1 MTPGRALVRIAGRYA
16 DHGCQLSPNTAPVYF
31 LAEHESNNL
40 ESPQSELSCCTAQNE
55 RCNNPR
61 QTRTESTAARGTQRC
76 EQGRCTQALRLP
88 PVTQADICTSAF
100 TACAEL
106 STFARCPSIVSSHFR
121 VGVQLFFE
129 LYALIC
135 ARHAASTALFP
146 GAEVTDP
153 WQIPASCTGAVV
165 LARKL

>member
-1 MTPGRALVRIAGRYA
+1 MIPVRALVGIAGRYA
-16 DHGCQLSPNTAPVYF
+16 DHGCQLSQDKAAVYF
-31 LAEHESNNL
+31 LAEHEAYNL
-40 ESPQSELSCCTAQNE
+40 ESPQSELSCCRAQNE
-55 RCNNPR
+55 CCNNPR
-61 QTRTESTAARGTQRC
+61 HIEAENIAARGTQRR

-106 STFARCPSIVSSHFR
+106 SIFARWSSSRSSHIQ
-121 VGVQLFFE
+121 VGVQLLLE

-135 ARHAASTALFP
+135 ADHAASTALFP
-146 GAEVTDP
+146 GAEVTEP

-165 LARKL
+165 FACKL